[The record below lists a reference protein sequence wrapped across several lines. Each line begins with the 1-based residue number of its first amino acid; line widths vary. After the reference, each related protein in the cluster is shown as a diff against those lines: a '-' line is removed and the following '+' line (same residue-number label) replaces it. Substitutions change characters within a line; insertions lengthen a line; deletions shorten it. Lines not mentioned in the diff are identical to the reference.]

1 MFTLRYA
8 GNRWVVM
15 GLSLIGRMC
24 ISAAYQ
30 VLYLYSAELLPT
42 EVRLQGLGSATVA
55 SRLGSMI
62 SPFVTELLVG
72 RSMRR
77 DETGASLVII
87 RFVCSF
93 TSI

>member
-1 MFTLRYA
+1 MFTLHYA

-15 GLSLIGRMC
+15 GLALTGRMC

-30 VLYLYSAELLPT
+30 VLYLHSVELLPT

-72 RSMRR
+72 RTMGR
-77 DETGASLVII
+77 DETGASLIII
-87 RFVCSF
+87 RFVYSS